1 MSYVY
6 SHNCTIAS
14 KYVDIAN
21 SNNPGRSINYK
32 TFLSLV
38 DYQNEMYGF
47 TREDIKLMSYSF
59 EFYIV
64 RRKNINFVHANNSCT
79 NFIFQKFN

>member
-6 SHNCTIAS
+6 SHNCTAPS
-14 KYVDIAN
+14 KYVAIAN

-47 TREDIKLMSYSF
+47 TREDIILTPHAFS
-59 EFYIV
+59 FYIV
-64 RRKNINFVHANNSCT
+64 RRKNINFVHAENSCT
-79 NFIFQKFN
+79 NFIYLPK